1 MNNYCG
7 TLTFDAPID
16 RDALKE
22 SRAWF
27 TRFVGNV
34 AIGLDPGDTTR
45 AVFCFS
51 AGPASEPDWLKSL
64 RKDCRDDE
72 YSELMADWLCE
83 RLTEYL
89 GAAATAREV
98 RGLSDMDMDMREAYK
113 VAETLNSM
121 SSRFGPRE
129 DAPTPVF
136 VLGEFASP
144 KPAPKEPERRTPTL
158 EEALDRLDRLI
169 GMDAA
174 KRQVHDIVAIVQN
187 RGKDALPCLHT
198 VLTGN
203 PGTGKTELAR
213 CLADVLAALGV
224 CKPGN
229 LVETDR
235 SGLVAK
241 YVGHTAQRTLEV
253 LNSAR
258 DGVLFIDEAYAL
270 GACGTLGA
278 SLDDDEGRRHDF
290 GPEAIDT
297 IVKQMEDFRNN
308 PVIIMAGYPDLMDKM
323 LSVNPGLRDRVG
335 FTIHL
340 DDYSADEL
348 SRIAAKMF
356 EDRGYVLTDE
366 AWERVC
372 AAVAEIERNKDHDFA
387 NARLM
392 RKLAERCI
400 FKQNVRTGGYEVE
413 ACDVDAAFADGDFAA
428 RVSARPTRSPIG
440 FVA

>member
-1 MNNYCG
+1 MNAYCG
-7 TLTFDAPID
+7 TLTFDSPIN
-16 RDALKE
+16 RDDLVE
-22 SRAWF
+22 NRNWF
-27 TRFVGNV
+27 IRFVCNIT
-34 AIGLDPGDTTR
+34 IGMDPDDPTR
-45 AVFCFS
+45 AVFCVP
-51 AGPASEPDWLKSL
+51 AGRVQEPDWLETLK
-64 RKDCRDDE
+64 KDCRNGE
-72 YSELMADWLCE
+72 YAELLGDWLCDQ
-83 RLTEYL
+83 LKEYL

-98 RGLSDMDMDMREAYK
+98 RGLSDMDLDMREAYK
-113 VAETLNSM
+113 VADALSSM
-121 SSRFGPRE
+121 GTRFGPRE
-129 DAPTPVF
+129 DAPSPVF
-136 VLGEFASP
+136 TLGDFAAA
-144 KPAPKEPERRTPTL
+144 KPAAAEPERHASTL
-158 EEALDRLDRLI
+158 EGALGRLDRLI

-174 KRQVHDIVAIVQN
+174 KRQVHDIAAIVQN
-187 RGKDALPCLHT
+187 RGADALPCLHT

-224 CKPGN
+224 CAPGK

-241 YVGHTAQRTLEV
+241 YVGHTAQQTLAAI
-253 LNSAR
+253 NKAKG
-258 DGVLFIDEAYAL
+258 GVLFIDEAYAL
-270 GACGTLGA
+270 GACGSLGA
-278 SLDDDEGRRHDF
+278 ALDDENRRNDF

-297 IVKQMEDFRNN
+297 IVKQMEDCRNN
-308 PVIIMAGYPDLMDKM
+308 PIIIMAGYPDLMEKM

-340 DDYSADEL
+340 DDYSAEEL

-366 AWERVC
+366 AWGRLC
-372 AAVAEIERNKDHDFA
+372 AAVADIERNKDRDFA

-400 FKQNVRTGGYEVE
+400 FKQNVRTGGYEVDV
-413 ACDVDAAFADGDFAA
+413 CDVDAALVDGDFAE
-428 RVSARPTRSPIG
+428 RVNGRIRRAPIG